1 MKTKRFLA
9 ALPGRLCLIIV
20 AAIILIFFSNDFGLV
35 DIQKTAIVL
44 AVGIDRDG
52 EDFALTAQIAVP
64 KGSDRTTGGTSSVEI
79 EGRGATV
86 PDCISDIYAKTGW
99 VPKLVFCN
107 LVLLG
112 ESAANEDVFSC
123 LDFFLRNEYIPN
135 SCQLAACEGSAG
147 EMLSTTSA
155 IDDTSALALS
165 KLFSDAAKKSGYV
178 LTTTLREFAVGYY
191 GVSGSGY
198 MPYVRAQAQEG
209 SSSGGSSG
217 GSSGSAGSSG
227 SSDRSGGAGAQEKK
241 VYSAEETAIF
251 SGGRLAAILP
261 REQTFA
267 FSLLEGNVYTGS
279 FQADGQ
285 TYVVLKNGGSVG
297 LELTDVPTAT
307 LSLELRVQL
316 YGTREASSPEEIA
329 KSMLTPEQEARAE
342 EVLTGYLSD
351 LWDTCVQTG
360 CDLFELRTKLYRAS
374 LAEYGQWKDSIL
386 AVPVKIEATIKSV
399 S

>member
-20 AAIILIFFSNDFGLV
+20 AAIILIFFSNDCGLV

-86 PDCISDIYAKTGW
+86 PDCIADIYAKTGW

-112 ESAANEDVFSC
+112 ESAVQADVFSC

-147 EMLSTTSA
+147 EMLSSQSA

-178 LTTTLREFAVGYY
+178 MTTTLREFAVGYY

-198 MPYVRAQAQEG
+198 MPYVRAQTQEDG
-209 SSSGGSSG
+209 SGGADSSGGGTGSSG
-217 GSSGSAGSSG
+217 GSEES
-227 SSDRSGGAGAQEKK
+227 GAQEQK

-297 LELTDVPTAT
+297 LELADVPTAT

-351 LWDTCVQTG
+351 LWDSCVQTG
-360 CDLFELRTKLYRAS
+360 CDLFELRTKLYRTS
-374 LAEYGQWKDSIL
+374 LAEYGKWKDSIL
-386 AVPVKIEATIKSV
+386 SAAVKIETSVKSV

>member
-9 ALPGRLCLIIV
+9 ALPGRLCLLIV
-20 AAIILIFFSNDFGLV
+20 AAVILIFFSNDFGLV

-86 PDCISDIYAKTGW
+86 PDCIADIYAKTGW

-112 ESAANEDVFSC
+112 ESAVQADVFSC

-147 EMLSTTSA
+147 EMLSSQSA

-178 LTTTLREFAVGYY
+178 MTTTLREFAVGYY

-209 SSSGGSSG
+209 GSGGADSSGGGTGSSG
-217 GSSGSAGSSG
+217 GSEES
-227 SSDRSGGAGAQEKK
+227 GAQEQK

-251 SGGRLAAILP
+251 SGGRLAAVLP

-285 TYVVLKNGGSVG
+285 TYVVLKNSGSVG
-297 LELTDVPTAT
+297 LELSDVPMAT

-316 YGTREASSPEEIA
+316 YGTREASPPEEIA

-360 CDLFELRTKLYRAS
+360 CDLFELRAKLYRTS

-386 AVPVKIEATIKSV
+386 SAAVKIETSVKSV

>member
-1 MKTKRFLA
+1 MKIKRFLA
-9 ALPGRLCLIIV
+9 ALPGKLCLLIV
-20 AAIILIFFSNDFGLV
+20 AAVILIFFSNDFGLV

-64 KGSDRTTGGTSSVEI
+64 KSSDRTTGGTSSVEI

-86 PDCISDIYAKTGW
+86 PDCIADIYAKTGW

-112 ESAANEDVFSC
+112 ESAVQADVFSC

-147 EMLSTTSA
+147 EMLSSQSA

-178 LTTTLREFAVGYY
+178 MTTTLREFAVGYY

-209 SSSGGSSG
+209 SSSGGGTGSSG
-217 GSSGSAGSSG
+217 GSEES
-227 SSDRSGGAGAQEKK
+227 GAQEQK

-251 SGGRLAAILP
+251 SGGRLAAVLP

-285 TYVVLKNGGSVG
+285 TYVVLKNSGSVG
-297 LELTDVPTAT
+297 LELSDVPMAT

-316 YGTREASSPEEIA
+316 YGTREASPPEEIA

-351 LWDTCVQTG
+351 LWDSCVQTG
-360 CDLFELRTKLYRAS
+360 CDLFELRTKLYRTS
-374 LAEYGQWKDSIL
+374 LAEYGKWKDNIL
-386 AVPVKIEATIKSV
+386 SAAVKIETSVKSV

>member
-1 MKTKRFLA
+1 MKIKRFLA
-9 ALPGRLCLIIV
+9 ALPGKLCLLIV
-20 AAIILIFFSNDFGLV
+20 AAVILIFFSNDFGLV

-86 PDCISDIYAKTGW
+86 PDCIADIYAKTGW

-112 ESAANEDVFSC
+112 ESAVQADVFSC

-147 EMLSTTSA
+147 EMLSSQSA

-178 LTTTLREFAVGYY
+178 MTTTLREFAVGYY

-198 MPYVRAQAQEG
+198 MPYVRAQTQEG
-209 SSSGGSSG
+209 GSGGGTGSSG
-217 GSSGSAGSSG
+217 GSEES
-227 SSDRSGGAGAQEKK
+227 GAQEQK

-251 SGGRLAAILP
+251 SGGRLAAVLP

-285 TYVVLKNGGSVG
+285 TYVVLKNSGSVG
-297 LELTDVPTAT
+297 LELPDVPMAT

-316 YGTREASSPEEIA
+316 YGTREASPPEEIA

-351 LWDTCVQTG
+351 LWDSCVQTG
-360 CDLFELRTKLYRAS
+360 CDLFELRTKLYRTS

-386 AVPVKIEATIKSV
+386 SAAVKIETSVKSV

>member
-112 ESAANEDVFSC
+112 ESAVQENIFPC

-178 LTTTLREFAVGYY
+178 MTTTLREFAVGYY

-217 GSSGSAGSSG
+217 STGSSG
-227 SSDRSGGAGAQEKK
+227 SSGRSGGAGAQEEK

-297 LELTDVPTAT
+297 LELADVPTAT

-316 YGTREASSPEEIA
+316 YGTREASPPEEIA

-360 CDLFELRTKLYRAS
+360 CDLFELRAKLYRTS
-374 LAEYGQWKDSIL
+374 LAEYGKWKDSIL
-386 AVPVKIEATIKSV
+386 SAAVKIETSVKSV